1 MIILGIDPG
10 FGIVGYGVVVTNSGG
25 VSPFSHGA
33 ITTSKDK
40 PLSDRLAEIYSDMQ
54 RLIERFNP
62 AAAAVEQLF
71 YTSNQKTV
79 IEVAEARGVILL
91 ALRERGVPIYEYT
104 PLQVKMALT
113 GYGRATKRQMM
124 ETTRLRLKLD
134 KIPRPDDA
142 ADALAIALCHAG
154 TSMLTARAEKSIQR

>member
-10 FGIVGYGVVVTNSGG
+10 FGTVGYGVVVTNSGG
-25 VSPFSHGA
+25 VLPFSHGA
-33 ITTSKDK
+33 IVTSKSL
-40 PLSDRLAEIYSDMQ
+40 PLQDRLREIYGDIIS
-54 RLIERFNP
+54 LVEKFKP
-62 AAAAVEQLF
+62 AAAAVEQIF

-91 ALRERGVPIYEYT
+91 ALKDRGVPTFEYT
-104 PLQVKMALT
+104 PLQVKTAVT

-124 ETTRLRLKLD
+124 EATRMRLKLES
-134 KIPRPDDA
+134 IPRPDDA

-154 TSMLTARAEKSIQR
+154 MTALSARAVK